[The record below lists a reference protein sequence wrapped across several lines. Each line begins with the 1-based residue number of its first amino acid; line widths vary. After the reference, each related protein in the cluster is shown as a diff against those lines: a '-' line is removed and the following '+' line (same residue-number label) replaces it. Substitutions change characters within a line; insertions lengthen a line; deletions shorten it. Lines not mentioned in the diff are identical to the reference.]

1 MVSGLLTGKMTAGRI
16 QKLPTDDWRRK
27 SVEFNPPRL
36 EKNLALVERLRAIGD
51 RHGVEPGVVA
61 VAYTLHNPAVTAAI
75 VGARR
80 PDQVDGTVAA
90 ASFALTDEE
99 YREVR
104 GFAEEMI
111 A

>member
-1 MVSGLLTGKMTAGRI
+1 MTAERI
-16 QKLPTDDWRRK
+16 GKLPADDWRRK
-27 SVEFNPPRL
+27 NVEFNAPRL
-36 EKNLALVERLRAIGD
+36 QKNLALVERLRAIGD

-61 VAYTLHNPAVTAAI
+61 VAYTLHDPAITAAI

-80 PDQVDGTVAA
+80 PDQVDGTIAA
-90 ASFALTDEE
+90 ASFELTDGE

-104 GFAEEMI
+104 GFAQETI

>member
-1 MVSGLLTGKMTAGRI
+1 MASGLLTGKMTAERI
-16 QKLPTDDWRRK
+16 QTLPADDWRRK
-27 SVEFNPPRL
+27 NVEFNAPRFQ
-36 EKNLALVERLRAIGD
+36 KNLALVERLRAIGD

-80 PDQVDGTVAA
+80 PDQVDGTIAA

-104 GFAEEMI
+104 GFAQETI